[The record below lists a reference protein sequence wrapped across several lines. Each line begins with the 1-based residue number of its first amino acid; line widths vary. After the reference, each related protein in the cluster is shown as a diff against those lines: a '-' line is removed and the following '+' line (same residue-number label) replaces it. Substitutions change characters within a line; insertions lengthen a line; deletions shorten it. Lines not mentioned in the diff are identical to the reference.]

1 MLREIVKL
9 AAVVGL
15 SVASL
20 SCATIKDE
28 KPAVESAITYN
39 ADCIPNTIIKPYNCS
54 DAAVLVKADR
64 ETVRRTLI
72 DVIKSLKGYSEV
84 HAFGHT
90 DYVSINFLE
99 NDDQCIKAL
108 IKYDNYVSV
117 TGQSNTMSV
126 SQNDLHSI
134 ILIRIRKIDD
144 ERSFVTITLND
155 PIPLSCHIAH
165 KTMLALMR

>member
-1 MLREIVKL
+1 M
-9 AAVVGL
+9 
-15 SVASL
+15 
-20 SCATIKDE
+20 
-28 KPAVESAITYN
+28 
-39 ADCIPNTIIKPYNCS
+39 
-54 DAAVLVKADR
+54 
-64 ETVRRTLI
+64 
-72 DVIKSLKGYSEV
+72 
-84 HAFGHT
+84 
-90 DYVSINFLE
+90 SINFLE